1 MTPSK
6 QDLIEETL
14 FLFLILVLVC
24 LGIGVLLSVYVF

>member
-14 FLFLILVLVC
+14 FLFLILIVVC